1 MDKHTPEITI
11 KIDGSTSIAT
21 DSGQKLETRGGSGIV
36 SVQVDLRLDNPDLF
50 AVEFD
55 MMALE
60 QLNLIDAFKPGS
72 EIEISMGL
80 EKSGVLCTGEVT
92 YIEPSFDVESGY
104 RTTISGYHK
113 LHRLTRGHRSFTW
126 GDGIKA
132 DQVPTTAVSDIIN
145 KSKAHEG
152 SKTSDKMSVG
162 QLTST
167 DLKLKYIPQL
177 NLSDFEFLRA
187 IGATLEYKAEPD
199 ATSKVKFVKPDPS
212 QTPIVKLARDRKE
225 TGTVFILQANFRLS
239 TVQQYAAVE
248 VRSWDPETKK
258 NIVAKVTS
266 SSYSFAASVK
276 GAADTGKGLYG
287 SASDG
292 RKYVVVDQP
301 VGSQAEAK
309 SLAQSLF
316 DQFSMDFLTGEAVIN
331 GDPRIVPGCTV
342 EFVGFGKAFSGVYLV
357 TSATHSYRPEEGY
370 RTTIAVARNA
380 KGA

>member
-1 MDKHTPEITI
+1 MPKNTPQINI

-21 DSGQKLETRGGSGIV
+21 DSGKNLETRGGSGIV

-60 QLNLIDAFKPGS
+60 NLNLIDAFKPGS
-72 EIEISMGL
+72 EVEISMGL
-80 EKSGVLCTGEVT
+80 ERSGVLCTGEVT
-92 YIEPSFDVESGY
+92 YIEPCFDVEAGY

-113 LHRLTRGHRSFTW
+113 LHRLTRGHRSYTW

-132 DQVPTTAVSDIIN
+132 DQVPTTAVSYIIN
-145 KSKAHEG
+145 NSKAHEG
-152 SKTSDKMSVG
+152 SKKSDKMNVG

-187 IGATLEYKAEPD
+187 IGATLEYKAERD
-199 ATSKVKFVKPDPS
+199 GSSNVKFVKPDPS
-212 QTPIVKLARDRKE
+212 QTPILKLSRERGSDGA
-225 TGTVFILQANFRLS
+225 TFILSANFRLS

-248 VRSWDPETKK
+248 VRSWDPDTKK

-266 SSYSFAASVK
+266 SSYTFAESIK

-287 SASDG
+287 AAADG

-301 VGSQAEAK
+301 VSSQAEAK

-331 GDPRIVPGCTV
+331 GDPHVVPGATV

-357 TSATHSYRPEEGY
+357 TAATHSYRPEEGY
-370 RTTIAVARNA
+370 RTTIAVSRNA
-380 KGA
+380 KGS